1 MSNKLSSVICVGTT
15 RSAHK
20 IGWLTYLRDIPTAGF
35 RMKALVIVLPLTRAS
50 NAAHPE
56 EPLDA
61 AAIFSK
67 VQEKYAQGETFS
79 CVGTLTSTQNT
90 VPALKDV
97 RPFRVSFQR
106 PDGIRL
112 EWTDT
117 QFLRGSQ
124 TSSIFTEAGKVLAHT
139 PRRGQQVEYAS
150 IAQGTRA
157 EAGVSC
163 GITYLIPS
171 LLLGEPGYLT

>member
-1 MSNKLSSVICVGTT
+1 
-15 RSAHK
+15 
-20 IGWLTYLRDIPTAGF
+20 
-35 RMKALVIVLPLTRAS
+35 MKALVIVLPLTRAS

-79 CVGTLTSTQNT
+79 CAGTLTSTQNT

-97 RPFRVSFQR
+97 RPFRVGFQR

-139 PRRGQQVEYAS
+139 PPDAGSRSSMHPSPKPPEPKQVSPVESPA
-150 IAQGTRA
+150 
-157 EAGVSC
+157 
-163 GITYLIPS
+163 
-171 LLLGEPGYLT
+171 